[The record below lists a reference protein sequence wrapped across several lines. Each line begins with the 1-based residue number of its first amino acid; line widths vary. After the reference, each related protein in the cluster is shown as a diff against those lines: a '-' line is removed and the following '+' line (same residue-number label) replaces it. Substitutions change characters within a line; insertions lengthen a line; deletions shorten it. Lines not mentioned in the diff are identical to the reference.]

1 MGSEIQSKKNTE
13 GSNGIQE
20 LPSSFI
26 VGSDW
31 IMDAIL
37 HLVERSSGI
46 MDLTSGSTDMSG
58 IKYT

>member
-13 GSNGIQE
+13 GSNGIQD

-46 MDLTSGSTDMSG
+46 MDPTSGSTDMSG